1 MRIMGH
7 LVATGCRTFF
17 NLLFTAVLAAAV
29 AGGATLLVAYT
40 ETRHWPPTQMTGVTA
55 AAFAVLAAYAAGV
68 TVLLRASTRT
78 LLGAA
83 KVVEKEAVAPVKAVE
98 RELETTKS

>member
-7 LVATGCRTFF
+7 LVATGCRTS
-17 NLLFTAVLAAAV
+17 LRLVFTAVLAAAV
-29 AGGATLLVAYT
+29 AGGVALLVAYAN
-40 ETRHWPPTQMTGVTA
+40 TRHWPPTQMTDVTA

-98 RELETTKS
+98 RDLEANKS

>member
-7 LVATGCRTFF
+7 LAATGCRTFF
-17 NLLFTAVLAAAV
+17 NLVFTAVLAAAV
-29 AGGATLLVAYT
+29 AGGATLLVAYIQ
-40 ETRHWPPTQMTGVTA
+40 TRNWPPAQMTDVTA

-83 KVVEKEAVAPVKAVE
+83 KVVEKEAVAPMKAVE
-98 RELETTKS
+98 RELEATKS

>member
-1 MRIMGH
+1 MRIVGH
-7 LVATGCRTFF
+7 LVATGCRTFL

-29 AGGATLLVAYT
+29 AAGAALLVAYV
-40 ETRHWPPTQMTGVTA
+40 ETRHWPPAQLTYVTA

-83 KVVEKEAVAPVKAVE
+83 KVVEKEAVAPMKAVE
-98 RELETTKS
+98 REFEANKA

>member
-7 LVATGCRTFF
+7 FITAGCRTVV
-17 NLLFTAVLAAAV
+17 NLLFTTVLAAAV
-29 AGGATLLVAYT
+29 AGGAALLVAYSQT
-40 ETRHWPPTQMTGVTA
+40 QSWPPTHMTDVTA
-55 AAFAVLAAYAAGV
+55 AAFAVLAAYAAAV
-68 TVLLRASTRT
+68 TVLLRASTKT

-98 RELETTKS
+98 RELHATKS

>member
-7 LVATGCRTFF
+7 LLARGCRTLFSM
-17 NLLFTAVLAAAV
+17 LFTAVLAAAV
-29 AGGATLLVAYT
+29 AGGAALLVAYAQ
-40 ETRHWPPTQMTGVTA
+40 TRHWPPSQLTDVTA

-68 TVLLRASTRT
+68 TVLLRASTQAV
-78 LLGAA
+78 LGAA
-83 KVVEKEAVAPVKAVE
+83 KVVEKEAVAPMKAVE